1 MTKPTIQVNLNKE
14 EKSAVLEYTDFFIR
28 DEQSKAYLNNKRKKW
43 IHFTLD
49 ELTEV
54 IGELSYYF
62 NHCKSDYQF
71 HFLDQLICHLEYYER
86 LNKE

>member
-1 MTKPTIQVNLNKE
+1 MEKPTIQVDLNNE
-14 EKSAVLEYTDFFIR
+14 EKSAVLEYADFFIT
-28 DEQSKAYLNNKRKKW
+28 DEKTKSDLSNKRKKW

-62 NHCKSDYQF
+62 NRCKSDYQF
-71 HFLDQLICHLEYYER
+71 HFLDQLISHLEYYER
-86 LNKE
+86 LNK